1 MRQLEAHVG
10 KEVRVLGELDDI
22 ARARGP
28 ARARMEHDRREW
40 IALIF
45 DPGVMAATGLDAWR
59 GEFVVVTGVPER
71 TTHPRTGAPLLQ
83 IVVKHPGQLRLS
95 AVPGLPAP
103 PSRPP

>member
-1 MRQLEAHVG
+1 MGNRS
-10 KEVRVLGELDDI
+10 DDKPHSGTPHNG
-22 ARARGP
+22 RGLK
-28 ARARMEHDRREW
+28 RRDLLLSGGSLL
-40 IALIF
+40 AASA
-45 DPGVMAATGLDAWR
+45 MAATGLDAWR